1 LTSGAENKQSPQG
14 IEFARMTPRQLQPVF
29 IVGQYKCGTTWL
41 LRILSTHPHV
51 IGVAEIN
58 VVKAACDFKWGAAVL
73 APIPERLSR
82 FFDKSM
88 WCNTYNGGAWA
99 YTDVIARFQRGETIP
114 ARPWQ
119 RSEPRKFMH
128 LSSQSARGLYE
139 KIVAAIKPEDAMEA
153 FLEAV
158 CSDAQEETHVVLKAA
173 DQISR
178 LATLNAWQPTAKKI
192 VIIRDGRDAAISATH
207 FQQWLRA
214 NKPMRGMPRS
224 ADYWKLLHSWANHA
238 DMAIAAA
245 ARHQIYLLRYED
257 LSENF
262 VATMQPL
269 FQWLGLA
276 ASKSLVESLEART
289 SFEALTGRSRGIEAK
304 AVMRKGVVGEWRE
317 SLLPDEQ
324 ERAWRMAGDQLRAL
338 GYTHD
343 GTRQEL
349 PDLSKLEEQP
359 YRFQRTIELDERVTA
374 LRTVVS
380 RLEAEL
386 CKKTRSRPH
395 RTLRIQSVV
404 HAVRNLGKHFAR
416 LLISFITVG
425 IPTCNDALRL
435 DAWLDAYP

>member
-1 LTSGAENKQSPQG
+1 MTS
-14 IEFARMTPRQLQPVF
+14 RQLQPVF

-41 LRILSTHPHV
+41 LRTLSAHPHV

-73 APIPERLSR
+73 APTAERLNR

-88 WCNTYNGGAWA
+88 WCNAYNGDAWA
-99 YTDVIARFQRGETIP
+99 YTDVVTRFQRGETMP

-128 LSSQSARGLYE
+128 LSPESARGLYE
-139 KIVAAIKPEDAMEA
+139 KIAAATKPEDAMEG

-192 VIIRDGRDAAISATH
+192 VIIRDGRDAAISAMH
-207 FQQWLRA
+207 FEEWLRST
-214 NKPMRGMPRS
+214 KQTHGWRPT
-224 ADYWKLLHSWANHA
+224 ADYWKLLQNWANHA

-245 ARHQIYLLRYED
+245 GRHQIYLLRYED

-262 VATMQPL
+262 VAAMQPL
-269 FQWLGLA
+269 LQWLGLA
-276 ASKSLVESLEART
+276 ASKALVKSIEART
-289 SFEALTGRSRGIEAK
+289 SFEALTGRERGTEAK
-304 AVMRKGVVGEWRE
+304 AVMRKGVIGEWRE
-317 SLLPDEQ
+317 ALLPNER

-338 GYTHD
+338 GYTDD

-349 PDLSKLEEQP
+349 PDLSKLEEHP
-359 YRFQRTIELDERVTA
+359 YRFQRALELDDRVTA
-374 LRTVVS
+374 LRTIVG

-386 CKKTRSRPH
+386 CKKTRWRPH
-395 RTLRIQSVV
+395 RMLSIRSVV
-404 HAVRNLGKHFAR
+404 HGVRNLGKHFAR
-416 LLISFITVG
+416 LLLSMITVG
-425 IPTCNDALRL
+425 IPTCNDVLWL
-435 DAWLDAYP
+435 NAWLDT